1 MRLLI
6 VGATGALGRAV
17 VAKAVARRHDV
28 TALVRDVATAELPDQ
43 IRCVRGDVLDPAT
56 LEPAARDSEAVIF
69 ALGTPSPR
77 QATTL
82 LEEGTANLVAVMKH
96 VGVPRLICVTLL
108 GVGESRANAALLY
121 RHIVF
126 RLLSP
131 MVPDKVNQE
140 RVVRNSALDWVIV
153 RPPTII
159 GGRQGARVRVIREGE
174 GGRVGLVAR
183 PALAGLLVD
192 AAETQDYSRQ
202 AIVAGRMRE
211 R

>member
-17 VAKAVARRHDV
+17 VGSALVRGHDV
-28 TALVRDVATAELPDQ
+28 TALVRDLAKAELPDQ
-43 IRCVRGDVLDPAT
+43 VWCVRGDVLDPAT
-56 LEPAARDSEAVIF
+56 LEPAARHRDVVIC
-69 ALGTPSPR
+69 ALDTPSPR

-82 LEEGTANLVAVMKH
+82 LEEGTANLVAVMKR

-126 RLLSP
+126 PLLRP
-131 MVPDKVNQE
+131 MVADKVNQE
-140 RVVRNSALDWVIV
+140 RVVRESGLDWVIV

-159 GGRQGARVRVIREGE
+159 GGRQGARVRVIRDGE
-174 GGRVGLVAR
+174 RGRVGLVAR
-183 PALAGLLVD
+183 PALARLLVET
-192 AAETQDYSRQ
+192 AETHDGSRQ
-202 AIVAGRMRE
+202 AIVAGR
-211 R
+211 